1 MKESEISSAED
12 LDTALAANAMRKQEQ
27 LWKAA
32 EGKSFIWGDVVGVLL
47 GAALAVVGFRQLQ
60 LEADGILFLLLGL
73 SLISSAV
80 FRRQQAQIDALREL
94 LREVR
99 TVSR

>member
-12 LDTALAANAMRKQEQ
+12 LDTALAANAMRKQGQ

-32 EGKSFIWGDVVGVLL
+32 EGRSFIWGDVVGVLL
-47 GAALAVVGFRQLQ
+47 GAALVVVGFRQLQ

-73 SLISSAV
+73 SLISSAMI
-80 FRRQQAQIDALREL
+80 RRQQAQINALREL
-94 LREVR
+94 LREVH
-99 TVSR
+99 TVSH